1 MGISPVRNDA
11 EQALELLQAVP
22 RFRPWSPNY
31 YVPPATPPS
40 VPLSA
45 WSLQD
50 IGSALRGEP
59 NRLTGERSSSFP
71 REALVSELTRR
82 AGQLPST
89 SQPWTDPGDYAPI
102 QLPPGALA
110 AVPPTEPSDNLPG
123 PPPAAPPAPAQS
135 PAGHPPAQVRAR
147 SGTAVVTPSAGSG
160 VATPQAP
167 QAPTQSPEQQ
177 TPAIPLAAPQGFQR
191 AAPLEAEPGQRMMEF
206 GLAMLASRS
215 PYFGQTVGEA
225 GQAVIAGDRT
235 RRQENREQQ
244 KADTEQI
251 YREGILRL
259 EAAQQA
265 WRQNPRNPEA
275 VMNLARAQHYL
286 ASIETDRIRANAAA
300 TNASEAVRDRVV
312 GQRADENGNMWNIF
326 QSGRMAPLQSGEGG
340 PSFRDTSNTPRARA
354 YNGWLSNRANA
365 ATRIAT
371 ASPPFNRVGDAEAW
385 RNEAWADWLRRNPE
399 PPNPDAPAAAAA
411 GPRRIRLED

>member
-1 MGISPVRNDA
+1 MGISLPGQRPLSTLNNEEIQSYLEMHELPRLAPGPIPYSAQDLR
-11 EQALELLQAVP
+11 LELARRQPASP
-22 RFRPWSPNY
+22 RREGMT
-31 YVPPATPPS
+31 A
-40 VPLSA
+40 PL
-45 WSLQD
+45 
-50 IGSALRGEP
+50 G
-59 NRLTGERSSSFP
+59 
-71 REALVSELTRR
+71 
-82 AGQLPST
+82 
-89 SQPWTDPGDYAPI
+89 GD
-102 QLPPGALA
+102 GALA
-110 AVPPTEPSDNLPG
+110 IFPPSPTAPVPTTTPTLT
-123 PPPAAPPAPAQS
+123 PPDEATAAASRNSPAA
-135 PAGHPPAQVRAR
+135 HPPARAR
-147 SGTAVVTPSAGSG
+147 SGTAVVTPSAGSS
-160 VATPQAP
+160 VATPQP
-167 QAPTQSPEQQ
+167 PPTQSPEQMA
-177 TPAIPLAAPQGFQR
+177 PPISLAPSQR
-191 AAPLEAEPGQRMMEF
+191 QPPLEAEPGQRLMEF

-312 GQRADENGNMWNIF
+312 GQRPDSEGNMWNIF
-326 QSGRMAPLQSGEGG
+326 QSGRMERLRGDGG
-340 PSFRDTSNTPRARA
+340 TDFRDTSNTPAARA
-354 YNGWLSNRANA
+354 HTNWYNNRAQA

-371 ASPPFNRVGDAEAW
+371 ATPPLARAGDAEAW
-385 RNEAWADWLRRNPE
+385 REEAWNDWLRRNPE
-399 PPNPDAPAAAAA
+399 PPNPDAARRPGNA
-411 GPRRIRLED
+411 PQRIRLPD